1 MDICNFASSSSS
13 RIMGVRKRSSNLS
26 TTKRYYHKLRFY
38 FSFFLVCDDYVIILF
53 LKGRVTLWTCEVSL
67 WWAYQMSLPWRSSED
82 TIFNFH
88 HQITLLVG
96 GGICYLILFM
106 MQIASHNV
114 QSVRLLLY
122 CVISNVLKE
131 AFHSTFTKDVI
142 RSHFL
147 VARYLTIV

>member
-1 MDICNFASSSSS
+1 
-13 RIMGVRKRSSNLS
+13 
-26 TTKRYYHKLRFY
+26 
-38 FSFFLVCDDYVIILF
+38 
-53 LKGRVTLWTCEVSL
+53 
-67 WWAYQMSLPWRSSED
+67 MSLPWRSSED

-96 GGICYLILFM
+96 GGIGYLILFM

-122 CVISNVLKE
+122 CVISNVLKK
-131 AFHSTFTKDVI
+131 AFRSTFTKDVI
-142 RSHFL
+142 RNRFL